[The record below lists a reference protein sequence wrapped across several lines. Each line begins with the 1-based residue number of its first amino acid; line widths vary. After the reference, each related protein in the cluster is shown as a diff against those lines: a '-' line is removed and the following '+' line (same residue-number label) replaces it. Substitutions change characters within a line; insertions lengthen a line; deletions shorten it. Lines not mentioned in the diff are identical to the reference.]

1 MATNILLLIYGAVF
15 IGALLLLEGLYF
27 LIIDLRGSSTVA
39 VNRRLR
45 LHAAG
50 LTREAALTKLRRRRP
65 GDDRGLAGLAR
76 ELPGFGS
83 LDRLL
88 AQGGLRLSVR
98 QAVVIFVLCS
108 IGLFLVLT
116 VLLGVSRWPGGFAA
130 ILLGVGI
137 PLFVFRRI
145 AARRI
150 NKMLEQLPDAIDMIV
165 RSLHAGHPVATALSL
180 VSEEAKDPIGTEFG
194 ITVDEMTYGLDLN
207 DALLNMCERI
217 PVREVHFMA
226 VAVRLQHTTGGNL
239 AETLGVLSKV
249 IRERRR
255 MRDKIKALSAEGR
268 MSAAVL
274 AGLPFVVGGGLFLMS
289 PAYYSGIPGDVVLTV
304 AMGTALLALLF
315 GIFLMYRVVNFRV

>member
-1 MATNILLLIYGAVF
+1 MATNTLLLIYAVVF
-15 IGALLLLEGLYF
+15 IGALLLLEGLFY
-27 LIIDLRGSSTVA
+27 LVVDLRGRSVVA

-50 LTREAALTKLRRRRP
+50 LTREAALHKLRRRRS
-65 GDDRGLAGLAR
+65 GDDQGWAGLIR
-76 ELPGFGS
+76 EIPGYEP

-88 AQGGLRLSVR
+88 IRGGINMSVR
-98 QAVVIFVLCS
+98 QVIAIFVLS
-108 IGLFLVLT
+108 AVGLFLVLT
-116 VLLGVSRWPGGFAA
+116 VFFSVSRWPAVILAA
-130 ILLGVGI
+130 ALGVGI
-137 PLFVFRRI
+137 PVFVFHRV
-145 AARRI
+145 ARYRI
-150 NKMLEQLPDAIDMIV
+150 NKLLEQLPDAIDMIV
-165 RSLHAGHPVATALSL
+165 RSLHAGHPVTTALGL

-239 AETLGVLSKV
+239 AETLSVLSKV

-255 MRDKIKALSAEGR
+255 MREKIKALSAEGR
-268 MSAAVL
+268 LSAMVL

-289 PAYYSGIPGDVVLTV
+289 PKYYSGIPSDIVLTV
-304 AMGTALLALLF
+304 AMGTAFFMLLF
-315 GIFLMYRVVNFRV
+315 GIFLMFRVVNFRV